1 MSHLNYLLCVINLL
15 PASHGC
21 CLPLT
26 GYEDSRKQNSDVAPL
41 EITRIN
47 KSIYALQ
54 NVMYALNA
62 NESHVPYRES
72 KLTRMLKDCFRGCN
86 RTLLITCL
94 VDTLLAVE
102 LFEVYA
108 SMNAIA
114 NRLFFFVLSPGN
126 IAKTHFT
133 C

>member
-1 MSHLNYLLCVINLL
+1 M
-15 PASHGC
+15 A
-21 CLPLT
+21 
-26 GYEDSRKQNSDVAPL
+26 GYEDSRKQCSDLAPL

-47 KSIYALQ
+47 KSIYALH

-72 KLTRMLKDCFRGCN
+72 KLTHMLKDCLQGRN

-94 VDTLLAVE
+94 VYTLLSVE
-102 LFEVYA
+102 LLFWVY
-108 SMNAIA
+108 
-114 NRLFFFVLSPGN
+114 VLMSVVFN
-126 IAKTHFT
+126 CEK

>member
-1 MSHLNYLLCVINLL
+1 MSVCDGCYLL
-15 PASHGC
+15 
-21 CLPLT
+21 LT
-26 GYEDSRKQNSDVAPL
+26 GYEDSRKQNSALAPL

-72 KLTRMLKDCFRGCN
+72 KLTRMLKDCLQGCN

-94 VDTLLAVE
+94 VDIFHLFSFLL
-102 LFEVYA
+102 Y
-108 SMNAIA
+108 
-114 NRLFFFVLSPGN
+114 
-126 IAKTHFT
+126 
-133 C
+133 

>member
-1 MSHLNYLLCVINLL
+1 MFS
-15 PASHGC
+15 

-26 GYEDSRKQNSDVAPL
+26 GYEDSRKQCSDAPL

-54 NVMYALNA
+54 NVMYAINS

-72 KLTRMLKDCFRGCN
+72 KLTHMLKDCLQGSN

-94 VDTLLAVE
+94 VYTLRAVE
-102 LFEVYA
+102 L
-108 SMNAIA
+108 
-114 NRLFFFVLSPGN
+114 LFGFN
-126 IAKTHFT
+126 CKQ

>member
-1 MSHLNYLLCVINLL
+1 MFS
-15 PASHGC
+15 
-21 CLPLT
+21 CLPLA
-26 GYEDSRKQNSDVAPL
+26 GYEGSRKQCSDLAPP

-54 NVMYALNA
+54 NVMYAINA

-72 KLTRMLKDCFRGCN
+72 KLTHMLKDCLQGCN

-94 VDTLLAVE
+94 VYTLLAVE
-102 LFEVYA
+102 LIDALMTVKVV
-108 SMNAIA
+108 IA
-114 NRLFFFVLSPGN
+114 NHLVSCFSRENL
-126 IAKTHFT
+126 AKTQFT